1 MKQIKPKLG
10 KWKCDECRLHFKYK
24 KELVEHLQDSI
35 SEYQQILD
43 ICEHQLEE
51 LGINPYK

>member
-43 ICEHQLEE
+43 ICEFQLEE